1 LRVLVPCG
9 IIGHAQPHLIAGE
22 TRPDDYCVYREGR
35 PIGRIRHAHERAGH
49 NDGWDWTIN
58 PPLPIP
64 TWAKGSAKSLPA
76 AKAAFPRGL
85 GALLRNANAARHR
98 ALASS
103 PRCSYGAPQVKLP
116 GLQISRAV
124 AALSIVYF
132 HSWTVL
138 DRFPKGSA
146 HPIPWLADY
155 GWLGVDL
162 FFAIS
167 GYVICLV
174 ISKPDFSP
182 ISFFIRRVFRLY
194 PLWLTTLTLF
204 AALALAWRGLLPK
217 ETAGFFFYSATLLP
231 TDGFPFYDIG
241 WSLQHEM
248 LFYFLCCIIV
258 PWFGIWGLVL
268 FLTASTVAFYTL
280 NLPWYLAQPAQY
292 HAEFLAGILA
302 FRAVPRMRV
311 IGSIP
316 LFVAG
321 GTLLV
326 YFVYFWGGR
335 YFVPISLFL
344 LISAFAIA
352 RPADNIATR
361 AAVSLGDASYSIYLI
376 HPLVFLIMKA
386 ATLLVLRAPIWI
398 EEPIRFASFLPVIA
412 LSLWIWRHFETP
424 FISLGNRL
432 AARVLQPSM
441 LADPV
446 TATDRGAA

>member
-1 LRVLVPCG
+1 M
-9 IIGHAQPHLIAGE
+9 
-22 TRPDDYCVYREGR
+22 T
-35 PIGRIRHAHERAGH
+35 
-49 NDGWDWTIN
+49 
-58 PPLPIP
+58 
-64 TWAKGSAKSLPA
+64 
-76 AKAAFPRGL
+76 
-85 GALLRNANAARHR
+85 
-98 ALASS
+98 
-103 PRCSYGAPQVKLP
+103 KLP
-116 GLQISRAV
+116 GLQIARAI

-174 ISKPDFSP
+174 ISKPHFSP
-182 ISFFIRRVFRLY
+182 GSFFIRRVFRLY
-194 PLWLTTLTLF
+194 PLWLVTLTLF
-204 AALALAWRGLLPK
+204 AVLAWAWRGLLPT

-248 LFYFLCCIIV
+248 LFYLLCCIIV
-258 PWFGIWGLVL
+258 PWLGIWGLVV
-268 FLTASTVAFYTL
+268 FLAASTVAFHTL

-302 FRAVPRMRV
+302 FRAAPRLSA

-321 GTLLV
+321 SALLIS
-326 YFVYFWGGR
+326 FVHFWGGR
-335 YFVPISLFL
+335 YFVPIALFF
-344 LISAFAIA
+344 LICAFAVWQ
-352 RPADNIATR
+352 PADNLITR
-361 AAVSLGDASYSIYLI
+361 TAVSLGDASYSIYLL

-386 ATLLVLRAPIWI
+386 ATLLVLRGPIWI

-412 LSLWIWRHFETP
+412 LSLLSWRFFETP
-424 FISLGNRL
+424 FIAIGNQLTGRI
-432 AARVLQPSM
+432 LQPSEAQRSR
-441 LADPV
+441 LDDVPA
-446 TATDRGAA
+446 R